1 MSWVQVGDSD
11 IHYVEKG
18 TGQPVVFLHG
28 FGSCA
33 EAWFQ
38 QFDAFG
44 DRFRVIAYDS
54 VNHGHSTN
62 SPRDGQEPDR
72 ADELEGFL
80 AALGID
86 RPVLAG
92 NSMGALTILRWASRH
107 PDDAVA
113 LIPSGMGITP
123 PSADGTP
130 AATRRALFDPIDQE
144 TVFIPAGGGTAFTK
158 SFESENKLMFDRYVR
173 ARSTA
178 TRIEA
183 ARHPRTF
190 TMRDPSR
197 EELGDRVV
205 KIASPMQV
213 VVGSEDWLAP
223 AARHLHSLVSG
234 SRFAEIPGAPHN
246 VYYEAA
252 TAYNEVVSAFLS
264 DVL

>member
-1 MSWVQVGDSD
+1 MRRLTMPWIEVGGTD
-11 IHYVEKG
+11 IYYVEEG
-18 TGQPVVFLHG
+18 QGQPLLFLHG
-28 FGSCA
+28 NSSCG

-38 QFDAFG
+38 QFAAFG

-92 NSMGALTILRWASRH
+92 NSMGALTTLRWAARH

-123 PSADGTP
+123 PSEDGTP

-144 TVFIPAGGGTAFTK
+144 TVFIPAGGGTAFTT
-158 SFESENKLMFDRYVR
+158 SFES
-173 ARSTA
+173 
-178 TRIEA
+178 
-183 ARHPRTF
+183 
-190 TMRDPSR
+190 
-197 EELGDRVV
+197 
-205 KIASPMQV
+205 
-213 VVGSEDWLAP
+213 
-223 AARHLHSLVSG
+223 
-234 SRFAEIPGAPHN
+234 
-246 VYYEAA
+246 
-252 TAYNEVVSAFLS
+252 
-264 DVL
+264 